1 MKPLK
6 AIGYIRVSTADQA
19 KQGFS
24 LDLQGNKITLQAD
37 LADYDL
43 VEIIRDEGHSAKNMK
58 RPGIERVIQMVKA
71 GEVEAVIIYKLDRL
85 TRRVADLDRFIQLLN
100 KKDIALISVK
110 DSIDTKT
117 AAGRMVLNVITAIS
131 QWEREAIG
139 ERTSDALRLKRSRG
153 EKTGGSAPPF
163 GYQVTGYRTD
173 TRTVKGVSVKIK
185 LPLLSKHP
193 EEQKAIKLMD
203 DLRGRGW
210 SYRSIARELE
220 RRGTLTKTGLK
231 IWNPKTVRT
240 ILIRAKQAA

>member
-153 EKTGGSAPPF
+153 EKTGGS
-163 GYQVTGYRTD
+163 
-173 TRTVKGVSVKIK
+173 I
-185 LPLLSKHP
+185 
-193 EEQKAIKLMD
+193 
-203 DLRGRGW
+203 
-210 SYRSIARELE
+210 
-220 RRGTLTKTGLK
+220 
-231 IWNPKTVRT
+231 
-240 ILIRAKQAA
+240 